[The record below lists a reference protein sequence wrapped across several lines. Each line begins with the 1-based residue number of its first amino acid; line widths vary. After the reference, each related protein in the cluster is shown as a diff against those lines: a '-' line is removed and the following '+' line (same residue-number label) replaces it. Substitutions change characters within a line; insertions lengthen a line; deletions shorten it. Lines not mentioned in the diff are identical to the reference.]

1 MFVELLKLHYSV
13 MSRIVEVNE
22 ADILVGP
29 AKSVS
34 AKYYDFESHEETH
47 YSCPDD
53 EELADSGGCNSITK
67 R

>member
-1 MFVELLKLHYSV
+1 

-34 AKYYDFESHEETH
+34 AKYYDFESHEETP

-53 EELADSGGCNSITK
+53 EELAGSGGCNSITK
-67 R
+67 